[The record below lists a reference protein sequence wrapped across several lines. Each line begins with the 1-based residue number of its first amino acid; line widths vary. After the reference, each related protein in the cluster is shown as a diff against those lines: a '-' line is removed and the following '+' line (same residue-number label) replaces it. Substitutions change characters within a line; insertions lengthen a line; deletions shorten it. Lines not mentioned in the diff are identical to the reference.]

1 MEEKH
6 YKVGNRNAK
15 ICLITDL
22 HFCPEYN
29 LDILENIKEN
39 VLKNNPDYIC
49 LSGDIMDTYK
59 VVYDECMNTLKD
71 FIKSLATIGQVIVS
85 LGNHDISLVEKKLFS
100 EKVYKGNIEDVN
112 NWFLELN
119 KIENVYYI
127 NNKSL
132 VRNDLCFVGY
142 NPDFEYYLKE
152 DTKDFIKDIDSKL
165 NMNKKYYNILL
176 CHSPVC
182 VFNPLTLKYSK
193 QIKKADLILSG
204 HMHNGMILKCFDW
217 GGNFGLI
224 SPLKKL
230 FPRYARNRAVKKIDD
245 KEINLIISGGIIKIS
260 NVNIKPIRKLNK
272 LFPRSIV
279 YIEV

>member
-1 MEEKH
+1 MEEKQ
-6 YKVGNRNAK
+6 YKLGNRNAK

-29 LDILENIKEN
+29 LNILDEIKMS
-39 VLKNNPDYIC
+39 VKNNKPDYIC
-49 LSGDIMDTYK
+49 LSGDIMDTYE
-59 VVYDECMNTLKD
+59 VVYDKCMSTLKE
-71 FIKSLATIGQVIVS
+71 FIKDLSKLGQVIVS
-85 LGNHDISLVEKKLFS
+85 LGNHDISLIKKKLLS
-100 EKVYKGNIEDVN
+100 EKVYKGNIDDVN

-119 KIENVYYI
+119 KLENVYYI

-132 VRNDLCFVGY
+132 IRNDLCFIGY

-152 DTKDFIKDIDSKL
+152 ESKDFIRDVDSKL
-165 NMNKKYYNILL
+165 SMTKKYYNILL

-193 QIKKADLILSG
+193 QITKADLILSG
-204 HMHNGMILKCFDW
+204 HMHNGLILKCFDHNGCW
-217 GGNFGLI
+217 GLI
-224 SPLKKL
+224 SPLKKP
-230 FPRYARNRAVKKIDD
+230 FPKYARNRAVKKIDD
-245 KEINLIISGGIIKIS
+245 KEINLIISGGIIKFS
-260 NVNIKPIRKLNK
+260 NVNPKIIRKFNC